1 VRAHAGLSHAAWPV
15 RPAALA
21 AVVRKLRVPPTALFC
36 AVALFL
42 GACAPP
48 ADPAPVAPGS
58 LDSALAATRRGDL
71 AALRRD
77 LGKEA
82 GLGAR
87 ARASMARLDPEAWL
101 VAQGARWREHD
112 LDAAWRARDD
122 AAMRVAL
129 GFTDDALVSTLLRAP
144 SRVSERYSDGRRYF
158 RTVDPPLE
166 LIQDLAP
173 KGCPAGLS
181 ACLFRYKAELSERV
195 CVARVG
201 FADGALTELY
211 AGEDIGQSEELDAS
225 RPSFA
230 SPAAT
235 LNSEF
240 SSLLPALPG
249 PLPSSARS
257 LELVALDGAATL
269 YWVLLDAK
277 DGRWQARFAIRTT
290 QQQRLQRA
298 QEAALQAISQ
308 AALDSFKKHGRWP
321 TVQELGLRASDWV
334 DWAAPSGERGWQAH
348 APNATAG
355 FKLAAQAPQDA
366 KSRVAESL
374 DGLVWITQD
383 GQIHR

>member
-1 VRAHAGLSHAAWPV
+1 MAEPV
-15 RPAALA
+15 RNLS
-21 AVVRKLRVPPTALFC
+21 VLTTALWG

-42 GACAPP
+42 VACSPP
-48 ADPAPVAPGS
+48 AEQAPAAPGS

-71 AALRRD
+71 AALRGE

-82 GLGAR
+82 GLCAR
-87 ARASMARLDPEAWL
+87 AKADMASLDPDAWL

-122 AAMRVAL
+122 AAMRQAQ
-129 GFTDDALVSTLLRAP
+129 GFSDDALVSTLLRAP

-158 RTVDPPLE
+158 RTVDPPLDLIRE
-166 LIQDLAP
+166 LEP
-173 KGCPAGLS
+173 KGCPPGLA
-181 ACLFRYKAELSERV
+181 ACLCRYKAELSERV

-201 FADGALTELY
+201 FAGSALTELY

-235 LNSEF
+235 LGSEF
-240 SSLLPALPG
+240 APLLPALPG
-249 PLPSSARS
+249 SLPASARS

-298 QEAALQAISQ
+298 QEAALLAIRQ
-308 AALDSFKKHGRWP
+308 AALDSHKKHGRWP
-321 TVQELGLRASDWV
+321 TEQELQLRTSDWV
-334 DWAAPSGERGWQAH
+334 DWAGPNGERGWQAH
-348 APNATAG
+348 ALNPAQG
-355 FKLAAQAPQDA
+355 LRLAAQAPQNA
-366 KSRVAESL
+366 QARVAERL
-374 DGLVWITQD
+374 DGRVGITQD
-383 GQIHR
+383 GTIGR